1 MRYRKR
7 FATYSNYM
15 DIDLLTTDKL
25 NQNVLSRDDEA
36 NQQDEDWFDEDD
48 AVIKEE
54 YQGNSDGDGYEEGDN
69 ELDGSKDPVQI
80 AAVFEQEV
88 RFIRFHTSVS

>member
-1 MRYRKR
+1 MTYRKR

-25 NQNVLSRDDEA
+25 NQNVLSRDDKA

-48 AVIKEE
+48 AAVKEE
-54 YQGNSDGDGYEEGDN
+54 Y
-69 ELDGSKDPVQI
+69 
-80 AAVFEQEV
+80 
-88 RFIRFHTSVS
+88 